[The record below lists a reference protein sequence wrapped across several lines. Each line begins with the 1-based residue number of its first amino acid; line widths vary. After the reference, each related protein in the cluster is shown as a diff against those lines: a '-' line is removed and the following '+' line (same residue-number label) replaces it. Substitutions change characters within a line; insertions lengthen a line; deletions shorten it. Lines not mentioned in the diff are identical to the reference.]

1 MANPTEASVAAA
13 APSVPGHGPPPGG
26 VIGPLPGNPVVGTSE
41 DVAGVFGQSNLGP
54 GVLGQSVAYA
64 ALPNSGQSDGV
75 LGEGGKNGV
84 HGVSVAATGAGV
96 LGEHKGG
103 GQGVLGSSV
112 SGVGVEARSQSG
124 TALSAFSTSGGG
136 ILAGSDKG
144 IAVQAISTSGTG
156 VQGSSGPIL
165 GGGPVTGDGVVG
177 IGKNGVHGQSASPT
191 DSGVWGENKGGGF
204 GVAGSTN
211 SSLGGPAAV
220 DGNNQGGGPGVRGIS
235 KSGIGVWGEGGSLA
249 GNFEGDL
256 RVHGHIFSEGDV
268 DSTGHLKVSGNISTA
283 GDITLTNA
291 DCAEDFDV
299 SGDRKAAPGTVM
311 AICDDG
317 SLTPCS
323 QAYDRRVA
331 GVVSGAG
338 GLRPGIILGRHAVAR
353 SPIALVGT
361 VYCHADASYSPI
373 QVGDLLTTS
382 TTPGHAMRAS
392 DPGRSFGAVIGK
404 ALRSLAA
411 GRGLIPVLVGLQ

>member
-1 MANPTEASVAAA
+1 MANPTEASAAAA
-13 APSVPGHGPPPGG
+13 APSVPLPGHGPPPGG
-26 VIGPLPGNPVVGTSE
+26 VIGPLPGNPVIGTSE

-112 SGVGVEARSQSG
+112 SGVGVEA
-124 TALSAFSTSGGG
+124 LSTSGTG
-136 ILAGSDKG
+136 ILAISSTG
-144 IAVQAISTSGTG
+144 IGVQAISTSGTG
-156 VQGSSGPIL
+156 VQGSSGPILGGGL

-191 DSGVWGENKGGGF
+191 DSGVWGNNTGAGY

-211 SSLGGPAAV
+211 SSFGGPAAV

-235 KSGIGVWGEGGSLA
+235 KSGIGVWGEGGRLA

-283 GDITLTNA
+283 GDIFLTNA

-299 SGDRKAAPGTVM
+299 SGDRKAPAGTVM

-323 QAYDRRVA
+323 KAYDRRVA

-353 SPIALVGT
+353 SPIALIGT

-404 ALRSLAA
+404 ALRSLTA